1 MAHKAVVV
9 GGSGLIGRLLINLL
23 LKSAEYN
30 EVVSL
35 GRKKITSKN
44 NRLTQHIV
52 DFNSLDSHADLID
65 GDVVF
70 CCLGSTRKKTPD
82 LDEYRIIDHDYPVKL
97 AEIAHSH
104 GASQFHLV
112 SALGANKNS
121 SNFYSKMK
129 GETEEDIKAIG
140 LKCLFIYQ
148 PSLLTGHR
156 HEQRSMERIAIVM
169 MAILNPFLI
178 GSLRKYR
185 SIPAETV
192 AKAMYKQSL
201 QKKKGVHIYTSDKI
215 KKRT

>member
-1 MAHKAVVV
+1 MARKAVVV

-23 LKSAEYN
+23 LKSAEYR

-35 GRKKITSKN
+35 GRKKISSTN
-44 NRLTQHIV
+44 NKLTQHIV
-52 DFNSLDSHADLID
+52 DFSSLESRADLIK
-65 GDVVF
+65 GDVLF

-82 LDEYRIIDHDYPVKL
+82 LDEYRKIDHDYPVKL
-97 AEIAHSH
+97 AEIAHAN
-104 GASQFHLV
+104 GVSQFHLV
-112 SALGANKNS
+112 SALGANKKS
-121 SNFYSKMK
+121 SNFYSRMK

-140 LKCLFIYQ
+140 LNCLFIYQ

-156 HEQRSMERIAIVM
+156 HEHRSMERIAVALM
-169 MAILNPFLI
+169 TVLNPFLL
-178 GSLRKYR
+178 GGLRKYR

>member
-1 MAHKAVVV
+1 MAHKAIVV

-44 NRLTQHIV
+44 NKLTQHIV
-52 DFNSLDSHADLID
+52 DLNSLESHADLIG

-82 LDEYRIIDHDYPVKL
+82 LDEYRRIDHDYPVKL
-97 AEIAHSH
+97 AEIAQAH
-104 GASQFHLV
+104 GATQFHLV

-129 GETEEDIKAIG
+129 GQTEEDIKAIG
-140 LKCLFIYQ
+140 LRCLFIYQ
-148 PSLLTGHR
+148 PSLLSGHR
-156 HEQRSMERIAIVM
+156 HEHRPMERIAVALM
-169 MAILNPFLI
+169 TLLNPFLL
-178 GSLRKYR
+178 GRLRKYR

>member
-9 GGSGLIGRLLINLL
+9 GGSGLIGRLLIQLL

-35 GRKKITSKN
+35 GRKRISSKN

-52 DFNSLDSHADLID
+52 DFNSLESHPDLIN
-65 GDVVF
+65 GDIIF

-82 LDEYRIIDHDYPVKL
+82 QDEYQVIDHDYPVKL
-97 AEIAHSH
+97 ATIAHAN

-112 SALGANKNS
+112 SALGADKNS
-121 SNFYSKMK
+121 SNFYRRLK
-129 GETEEDIKAIG
+129 GQTEEDIKAIG

-156 HEQRSMERIAIVM
+156 HEHRPLERIGGVL

-178 GSLRKYR
+178 GRLRKYR
-185 SIPAETV
+185 SIPGETV
-192 AKAMYKQSL
+192 AKAMVKQSL

>member
-9 GGSGLIGRLLINLL
+9 GGSGLIGRLLIQLL

-44 NRLTQHIV
+44 NRLPQHIV
-52 DFNSLDSHADLID
+52 DFNSLENHADLVN

-82 LDEYRIIDHDYPVKL
+82 LDEYQIIDHDYPVKL
-97 AEIAHSH
+97 AKIAHAN

-112 SALGANKNS
+112 SALGADKNS
-121 SNFYSKMK
+121 SNFYSRMK
-129 GETEEDIKAIG
+129 GQTEEDIKAID
-140 LKCLFIYQ
+140 LRCLFIYQ
-148 PSLLTGHR
+148 PPLLTGHR
-156 HEQRSMERIAIVM
+156 HEYRPMERIAIGLMTV
-169 MAILNPFLI
+169 INPFLF
-178 GSLRKYR
+178 GRLRKYR